1 MFGKSVKIL
10 SILGFDVKIDVSWL
24 LILVLV
30 VWSLSGAVFPR
41 MYPAM
46 PTWVY
51 VTMGLLAAL
60 GLFASIVI
68 HELCHSLMARQFGLP
83 MTGITLFL
91 FGGVAEMN
99 EEPPSAKA
107 EFATALA
114 GPASSVVVAA
124 IFLGLGT
131 WSNAAGWGQ
140 AATGVLTWIGV
151 INVVLVVF
159 NLIPGFPLDGGRI
172 LRAILWHWKGDLRS
186 ATRTA
191 SRVGGG
197 FGLVLIGLGFLSLLT
212 GNAVGGLWYILIG
225 MFIRGAAQQGY
236 QQVII
241 RQMLAGEPVRRFMND
256 QPVTVSDATSVET
269 LVDDYVYKHHHK
281 MYPVVEGDRLTGC
294 VTTRDVKDLPREQ
307 WSRRNVG
314 DVAHACNGENTVSPE
329 ADAMEALGMMSRSK
343 NSRLL
348 VVEEGRL
355 LGVLTLKDLL
365 DFLSL
370 KLELESDEP
379 SPRDLEQIGQ
389 QIPANAS
396 TSESHS

>member
-10 SILGFDVKIDVSWL
+10 SIFGFDVKIDVSWL

-30 VWSLSGAVFPR
+30 VWSLAGAVFPG
-41 MYPAM
+41 MYPGM

-68 HELCHSLMARQFGLP
+68 HELSHSLMARQFGLP

-91 FGGVAEMN
+91 FGGVAEMS
-99 EEPPSAKA
+99 EQPPSAKA
-107 EFATALA
+107 ELATAIA
-114 GPASSVVVAA
+114 GPASSVVVAGA
-124 IFLGLGT
+124 FLAL
-131 WSNAAGWGQ
+131 AALSDLVGWGQ

-172 LRAILWHWKGDLRS
+172 LRAILWQWKGDLRS

-197 FGLVLIGLGFLSLLT
+197 FGLVLIGLGFFSLLT
-212 GNAVGGLWYILIG
+212 GNAIGGLWYILIG

-256 QPVTVSDATSVET
+256 QPVTVSDDTRVET

-307 WSRRNVG
+307 WSQRSVG
-314 DVAHACNGENTVSPE
+314 DVAHACNGQNTVSPDT
-329 ADAMEALGMMSRSK
+329 DAMKALGMMSRSK

-379 SPRDLEQIGQ
+379 SPRELQQIGQ
-389 QIPANAS
+389 QIPTPTS
-396 TSESHS
+396 TSESTS